1 MTKIAIII
9 PSFNESENLEN
20 LINEINL
27 NLKNVEI
34 FIVDDSKDDYSE
46 KILNEK
52 KNVNFFHRGKKLGRG
67 SAVIFGLKE
76 SEISIIITP
85 LDAAYSVPVCCPPI
99 NKILSLP
106 IITADP
112 LSPTGAL
119 IVFSDNSL

>member
-52 KNVNFFHRGKKLGRG
+52 KM
-67 SAVIFGLKE
+67 
-76 SEISIIITP
+76 
-85 LDAAYSVPVCCPPI
+85 
-99 NKILSLP
+99 
-106 IITADP
+106 
-112 LSPTGAL
+112 
-119 IVFSDNSL
+119 

>member
-52 KNVNFFHRGKKLGRG
+52 KKCKFF
-67 SAVIFGLKE
+67 S
-76 SEISIIITP
+76 
-85 LDAAYSVPVCCPPI
+85 
-99 NKILSLP
+99 
-106 IITADP
+106 
-112 LSPTGAL
+112 
-119 IVFSDNSL
+119 